1 MAEKTFVYKRMRF
14 SFSRETPLTALP
26 INKRAIIQVMPQ
38 AEYKTIATG
47 ILERAFHKC
56 KD

>member
-1 MAEKTFVYKRMRF
+1 MAKKPFVYKRMRF
-14 SFSRETPLTALP
+14 SFSREIPLTSLP
-26 INKRAIIQVMPQ
+26 MNKRAIIQVLSQ

-47 ILERAFHKC
+47 ILERAFNKC